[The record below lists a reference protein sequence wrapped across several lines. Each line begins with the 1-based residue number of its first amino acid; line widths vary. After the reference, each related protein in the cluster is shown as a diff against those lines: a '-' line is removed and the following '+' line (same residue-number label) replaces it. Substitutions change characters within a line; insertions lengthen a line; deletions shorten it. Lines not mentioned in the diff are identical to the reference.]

1 MKTILSLAYALFAYV
16 LFLGTILY
24 AVGFVADI
32 AVPKSIDSGP
42 VAPLGE
48 ALLVNTALLAL
59 FAAQHSIMARPAFK
73 RWWTRFVPQAL
84 ERSTFVLFASLT
96 LVLLYWQWRPMPAT
110 IWSVTTP
117 VLAVALLAASLV
129 GWALL
134 VVSTFLINHFE
145 LFGLSQA
152 SARLRRREAAPP
164 TLRTPLFYRY
174 VRHPIYL
181 CFLIAFWCTPHMTA
195 GHLFFALATTGYI
208 LLGIH
213 LEERDL
219 IGVFGDQYRRYRE
232 RVSMLLPLP
241 RSRSRGVSDGAALRG
256 KPTQTHS

>member
-1 MKTILSLAYALFAYV
+1 MKTLLSMAYALFAYA

-24 AVGFVADI
+24 AIGFVAGI
-32 AVPKSIDSGP
+32 AVPKTIDSGA
-42 VAPLGE
+42 VVPLGE
-48 ALLVNTALLAL
+48 ALLVNAGLLTL

-73 RWWTRFVPQAL
+73 RWWTRFVPQPL
-84 ERSTFVLFASLT
+84 ERSTFVLFASLA
-96 LVLLYWQWRPMPAT
+96 LVLLYWQWRPIPTT
-110 IWSVTTP
+110 IWNVSTPFVAVT
-117 VLAVALLAASLV
+117 LLAASLV

-152 SARLRRREAAPP
+152 SARLRRREPSPP
-164 TLRTPLFYRY
+164 TFRTPLFYRY

-219 IGVFGDQYRRYRE
+219 IGVFGDQYRRYRD

-241 RSRSRGVSDGAALRG
+241 RSRPRQPSTGAPLQG